1 MLTLYPFFMQPPFEA
16 PYVPNNLHCI
26 AEEAEVHVV
35 SGLVKIT
42 QIQSGGG
49 DPQDLILTYGFLSLC
64 LPSLHSLLI
73 RRFSGSVPGVYL

>member
-1 MLTLYPFFMQPPFEA
+1 MQPLFEA

-35 SGLVKIT
+35 NGLVKIK

-49 DPQDLILTYGFLSLC
+49 GLGLEPTGPDSSLWV
-64 LPSLHSLLI
+64 SLLMSSI
-73 RRFSGSVPGVYL
+73 SSLTAN